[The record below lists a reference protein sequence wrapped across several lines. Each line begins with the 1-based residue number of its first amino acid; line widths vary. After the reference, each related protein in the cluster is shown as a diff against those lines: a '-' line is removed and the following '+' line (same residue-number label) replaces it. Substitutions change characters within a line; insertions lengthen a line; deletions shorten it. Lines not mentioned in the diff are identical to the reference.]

1 MAGIQCA
8 AVGTVADSPADR
20 QQYQKQHLPS
30 EAPGQVTDDTI
41 PDRARAPSPCSA
53 KEQAALMQLSR
64 VKNSLHIV
72 WIAPLIVVLIAFL
85 MSSGQEANAKY
96 SAATGPDDIQS
107 LPTGA
112 LTAPDLTE
120 LDVERA
126 CELLP
131 HKVNTHISWSA
142 ENVEQENYNL
152 LVLGGSGLGKDV
164 ALGAL
169 FRGQDPKWRH
179 ILLLE
184 LRQHADEALQTCK
197 ERRMLLG
204 DEKSARD
211 RRDFGR
217 AKELQAERLAK
228 DADIRSKL
236 KSFEDTESVYEE
248 RGKTI
253 QGLEEA
259 IGAIRANQTRL
270 SDNGNYDEAE
280 ALQGELEGLLAE
292 HAKMMTRWTDVTETT
307 ATNITMQI
315 EVKTIRRLPVSPG
328 SSTMIDVQLINTPG
342 YGSIIHSLEDSYSM
356 IDSLIET
363 RIGLHA
369 SMFGRKKLH
378 ESMLVHTC
386 IFFIAPHRLMEAD
399 LQMMAKLQDRCP
411 LIPVIAKADTMTI
424 EEATRFK
431 DTVRRELKV
440 RNISTASVDFNLLH
454 DISERN
460 GVEHRLPFAIVS
472 AHAPDSSGLAQRC
485 YLWGCANTDN
495 PMHSELSV
503 LRELLLGQWQ
513 SLRNQAIDKIYTELK
528 IRSGDPWKEQK
539 RKKMAEEEMAQ
550 QLEFER
556 RACPNKLVET
566 DALLEE
572 RSEALKQNN
581 ATLHNKTAE
590 LELSRQQLDRW
601 QGEARTLNTT
611 LEAMKRGGNSEI
623 AELQRRVESKDSEIA
638 DLGTQVESKDSAI
651 KSKDG
656 EIKSKTS
663 EITKLKNQVD
673 QLSRTSRAAEEK
685 LQEYCKT
692 LYSTPSICRLKV
704 GGWRLPSKH
713 DKEDL

>member
-1 MAGIQCA
+1 METAEENPPGPRSDADDGFQIIKKADADTPPGASRQPLSASGAGSASPRNLAPVRGSEQELLTGPPT
-8 AVGTVADSPADR
+8 AVSE
-20 QQYQKQHLPS
+20 QPS
-30 EAPGQVTDDTI
+30 EQ
-41 PDRARAPSPCSA
+41 PSPRNAPVVSGQDWPGCSP
-53 KEQAALMQLSR
+53 KEQATLTQLSR
-64 VKNSLHIV
+64 VKNSQLLHIV
-72 WIAPLIVVLIAFL
+72 WIAPLIVALIAFL
-85 MSSGQEANAKY
+85 MSSGPEWATLLKDANAKY
-96 SAATGPDDIQS
+96 SAATGPDDIQR
-107 LPTGA
+107 LPTGP
-112 LTAPDLTE
+112 LTTPDLTE

-131 HKVNTHISWSA
+131 HKVNKYISWSA
-142 ENVEQENYNL
+142 ENVQQENYNL

-179 ILLLE
+179 LLLLE
-184 LRQHADEALQTCK
+184 IRQHADEALQTCK

-204 DEKSARD
+204 DEQSAKE

-217 AKELQAERLAK
+217 AKELQAERLTK
-228 DADIRSKL
+228 DVDIRSKL

-248 RGKTI
+248 RGKKI

-259 IGAIRANQTRL
+259 IRAIKANQTRL
-270 SDNGNYDEAE
+270 SDNGEYDEAE

-292 HAKMMTRWTDVTETT
+292 HAKMMTRWTDVTETM
-307 ATNITMQI
+307 APNITMQI
-315 EVKTIRRLPVSPG
+315 EVKTIRRLPVAPG

-356 IDSLIET
+356 IDREIET

-369 SMFGRKKLH
+369 SMSGRKKLH

-440 RNISTASVDFNLLH
+440 RNISTAAVDFNLLH

-472 AHAPDSSGLAQRC
+472 ARAPDSSGLAQRC

-495 PMHSELSV
+495 PRHSELSV
-503 LRELLLGQWQ
+503 LRELLLGEWQ
-513 SLRNQAIDKIYTELK
+513 SLRNQAIDKIDTELQ
-528 IRSGDPWKEQK
+528 IRSGDPWKEQE
-539 RKKMAEEEMAQ
+539 RKKKAEEEMAQ
-550 QLEFER
+550 RLEFER

-566 DALLEE
+566 KALLEE
-572 RSEALKQNN
+572 TSEALKQKK
-581 ATLHNKTAE
+581 ATLDETKAALRETKAT
-590 LELSRQQLDRW
+590 LATTKGTLQQK
-601 QGEARTLNTT
+601 ETT
-611 LEAMKRGGNSEI
+611 LDETKAALRETKAKI
-623 AELQRRVESKDSEIA
+623 AE
-638 DLGTQVESKDSAI
+638 
-651 KSKDG
+651 
-656 EIKSKTS
+656 
-663 EITKLKNQVD
+663 
-673 QLSRTSRAAEEK
+673 
-685 LQEYCKT
+685 YCASLRFT
-692 LYSTPSICRLKV
+692 TASIC
-704 GGWRLPSKH
+704 P
-713 DKEDL
+713 